1 MAAQTAS
8 WDTLVV
14 CWRRN
19 YRAADLADLPCPVNI
34 GRGGSEYAVVRLI
47 EPEAVI
53 EGVVHG
59 IARRLSYC
67 KAAGSRAMPGVNAV
81 W

>member
-19 YRAADLADLPCPVNI
+19 YRAADLADFVT
-34 GRGGSEYAVVRLI
+34 GEHWRGGSEYAVVRLI

-53 EGVVHG
+53 EGVAHG
-59 IARRLSYC
+59 IARTLSHC
-67 KAAGSRAMPGVNAV
+67 EAAGSRAMPGVNAV